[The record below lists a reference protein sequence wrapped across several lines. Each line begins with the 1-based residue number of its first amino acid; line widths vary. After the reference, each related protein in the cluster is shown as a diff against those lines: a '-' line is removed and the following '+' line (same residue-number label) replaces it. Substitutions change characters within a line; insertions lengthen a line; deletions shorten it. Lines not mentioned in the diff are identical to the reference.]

1 MKTMRKVL
9 SVLLVLAMI
18 LSLGAMAA
26 SAAEVKDGVITVQK
40 PHVGE
45 TYTLYKIFDLTTSE
59 STDPAK
65 PEPNAAYTFTKT
77 AENTAFFDVINNGKD
92 DPAVPY
98 VLTPTTTQNVYNVEL
113 KTNLRDN
120 EELAKK
126 KTKEFLKANE
136 SVLPFVGRQAATAD
150 KNVVFDGLTVGYYY
164 LTSTAGT
171 EVIIKNNHENVEIAE
186 KNEAPTVDKKVDGG
200 TGSASVG
207 DTIHF
212 TVTITAQKGAKN
224 YVLKDT
230 LSEGLTLNE
239 GSVKVYTAYTD
250 EKTNTPLA
258 GENYQVN
265 YKPAS
270 GASFEVS
277 FTEEYLN
284 GITGSTPLYV
294 KYSAVLNEKAVVGTD
309 PVTNKAVLDYGDKS
323 TTESTPG
330 STTTTYTYGFTLSKT
345 DAEDN
350 SLDGAKF
357 KLYREAENKEK
368 QEVALILDKSDQN
381 LHFYRPTVGGE
392 EAVDAIETDNGLAH
406 FKGLALGTYY
416 LEETDAPAGYNKLT
430 HLVKVELVAGKT
442 DGSVVVKVYDENGT
456 EFEEVP
462 GGVVTVVNNAGTLL
476 PSTGGMGTTM
486 FYVLGAVL
494 VLGAAIALVAKRRTR
509 EQ

>member
-18 LSLGAMAA
+18 LSLGAMAV
-26 SAAEVKDGVITVQK
+26 SAADPVPGTITVQK

-77 AENTAFFDVINNGKD
+77 AENTAFFDVINNGKTD
-92 DPAVPY
+92 EKVPY

-113 KTNLRDN
+113 KPELQKN
-120 EELAKK
+120 EELAKE

-186 KNEAPTVDKKVDGG
+186 KNIAPTVDKEMGKLDG
-200 TGSASVG
+200 SVNVG
-207 DTIHF
+207 DSIPFRITIK
-212 TVTITAQKGAKN
+212 AQKGAKE
-224 YVLKDT
+224 YKLTDQMTK
-230 LSEGLTLNE
+230 GLTYQNDLTVSVLNE
-239 GSVKVYTAYTD
+239 LNQEESLDKANYDVVYT
-250 EKTNTPLA
+250 P
-258 GENYQVN
+258 G
-265 YKPAS
+265 S
-270 GASFEVS
+270 GDVGDKIVLT
-277 FTEEYLN
+277 FTEQYLN
-284 GITGSTPLYV
+284 SIKGEVTLYV
-294 KYSAVLNEKAVVGTD
+294 DYTAVLNADAITVDEVNNTAK
-309 PVTNKAVLDYGDKS
+309 LEYGDHS
-323 TTESTPG
+323 ETSSTPTS
-330 STTTTYTYGFTLSKT
+330 STDIHTYGFTLSKT

-368 QEVALILDKSDQN
+368 QEVALIFDNSDQN
-381 LHFYRPTVGGE
+381 LHFYRPTVGDE
-392 EAVDAIETDNGLAH
+392 KATDAIETDNGLAH

-442 DGSVVVKVYDENGT
+442 DGSVVVKVYDETGT

-462 GGVVTVVNNAGTLL
+462 GGIVTVVNNAGSLL

-494 VLGAAIALVAKRRTR
+494 VLGAAIALVAKRRVR